1 MGLSVSGVDIH
12 ELIACHDCDLLQRQV
27 ALQPHEVARCSRCGS
42 VLYRCRNNSINR
54 TLMLSLA
61 ALIMFVLANIF
72 PFMTLELHGRQQG
85 CLLITGVIELY
96 KSEMFGLSLLV
107 FLINILFPLLKIIGN
122 LYVLLPLQYNWRPW
136 KISQVF
142 RVVETFAPWAMTEV
156 YMLGVLVAYVKMEEM
171 AVIIP
176 GLALYSFAALI
187 IFMTAASAALS
198 PRVVWEQ
205 LDHRHV

>member
-1 MGLSVSGVDIH
+1 MSDVDLH

-27 ALQPHEVARCSRCGS
+27 SLQQHELARCIRCGS
-42 VLYRCRNNSINR
+42 VLYRFRNNSVNR

-61 ALIMFVLANIF
+61 ALIMFVLANVF

-85 CLLITGVIELY
+85 CLLITGIIELY
-96 KSEMFGLSLLV
+96 KSEMYGLSLLV
-107 FLINILFPLLKIIGN
+107 LLVNILFPILKIIGN
-122 LYVLLPLQYNWRPW
+122 LYVLLPLQYAKRPW
-136 KISQVF
+136 RVNQVF

-187 IFMTAASAALS
+187 IFMTAASASLS

-205 LDHRHV
+205 LDHRHA